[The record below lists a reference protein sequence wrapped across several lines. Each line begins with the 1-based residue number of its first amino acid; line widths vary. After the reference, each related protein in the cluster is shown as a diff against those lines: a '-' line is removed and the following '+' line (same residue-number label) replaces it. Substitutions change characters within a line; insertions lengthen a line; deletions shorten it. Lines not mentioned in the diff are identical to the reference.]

1 MTISQM
7 ERRGVDFGM
16 ETTDLPLPPE
26 RLDQIAEIREQLRRE
41 RSPRAM
47 QFDRRAVCIGCACQI
62 ATAQSMGR
70 EVVAVNVGYV
80 RFASTV
86 AAHDIKTEPEADE
99 ATKAALVVANVI
111 GLHRACGLPID
122 YDTLPPDQRLIVR
135 SVETIIA
142 SVPAATFEAVV
153 DALEGLIDS
162 GWRDI
167 SGAA

>member
-1 MTISQM
+1 MDS
-7 ERRGVDFGM
+7 
-16 ETTDLPLPPE
+16 TDLPLPPE
-26 RLDQIAEIREQLRRE
+26 RQAEIAAIREQLRRE

-47 QFDRRAVCIGCACQI
+47 AFDRRAVCTGTAAQI

-70 EVVAVNVGYV
+70 DVVAVFVGHV
-80 RFASTV
+80 KFASTV
-86 AAHDIKTEPEADE
+86 AAHDIRTEPEADE
-99 ATKAALVVANVI
+99 AMKAALVVANVI

-122 YDTLPPDQRLIVR
+122 YDTLGPDQRLLVR
-135 SVETIIA
+135 SIETLIA
-142 SVPAATFEAVV
+142 SVPPATFNATV